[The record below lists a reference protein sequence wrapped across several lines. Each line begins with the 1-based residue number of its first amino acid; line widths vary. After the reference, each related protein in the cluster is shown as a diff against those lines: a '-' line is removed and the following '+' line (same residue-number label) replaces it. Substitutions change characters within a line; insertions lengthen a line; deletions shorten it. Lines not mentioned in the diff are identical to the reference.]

1 MKAEWNITG
10 SGLPELKIE
19 ADSFDDAIA
28 KARMIDKRYCGGQIV
43 EKSNTAESRERGMS
57 MEKTLREIVES
68 IDKVNAEYILRNA
81 EILEEYR
88 WLERYKSQGKDD
100 TSKFVE
106 ERLIEKIKEYDSTH
120 LTPANAKVGDG
131 ATINL
136 WSDRHA
142 CTIIKVTKTTVTV
155 QRDTA
160 ILNPD
165 FKPEFI
171 PGGFVGH
178 CINQSEQSYT
188 YERDEQG
195 TIETIHWS
203 EKHQRYGR
211 PGFTT
216 LSKGRHEFYDYNF

>member
-1 MKAEWNITG
+1 MRT
-10 SGLPELKIE
+10 LK
-19 ADSFDDAIA
+19 
-28 KARMIDKRYCGGQIV
+28 
-43 EKSNTAESRERGMS
+43 
-57 MEKTLREIVES
+57 EIVEA
-68 IDKVNAEYILRNA
+68 IDKVNAEYILHDE
-81 EILEEYR
+81 EILREYK
-88 WLERYKSQGKDD
+88 WVEKYEKNSGENM
-100 TSKFVE
+100 SKGEVSCIVD
-106 ERLIEKIKEYDSTH
+106 RLFEKIKEFDATH

-142 CTIIKVTKTTVTV
+142 CTIIKVTKTIVTV

-171 PGGFVGH
+171 VGGFAGH
-178 CINQSEQSYT
+178 CTNQNEQSYT

-195 TIETIHWS
+195 EVTTIHWS
-203 EKHQRYGR
+203 EKYQRYGR
-211 PGFTT
+211 PGFPT

>member
-1 MKAEWNITG
+1 MK
-10 SGLPELKIE
+10 
-19 ADSFDDAIA
+19 
-28 KARMIDKRYCGGQIV
+28 M
-43 EKSNTAESRERGMS
+43 
-57 MEKTLREIVES
+57 LREIVEA
-68 IDKVNAEYILRNA
+68 IDKANAEYIMRDEEIQKSYKWA
-81 EILEEYR
+81 ERFWSGSELSYYQSA
-88 WLERYKSQGKDD
+88 LTMLK
-100 TSKFVE
+100 
-106 ERLIEKIKEYDSTH
+106 EKIGEYDSTH

-131 ATINL
+131 ATISL

-142 CTIIKVTKTTVTV
+142 CTIIKVTKTTITV

-178 CINQSEQSYT
+178 CTNQNEQSYT

-195 TIETIHWS
+195 EVTTIRWS
-203 EKHQRYGR
+203 EKYQRYGR
-211 PGFTT
+211 PGFPT

>member
-1 MKAEWNITG
+1 MRT
-10 SGLPELKIE
+10 LK
-19 ADSFDDAIA
+19 
-28 KARMIDKRYCGGQIV
+28 
-43 EKSNTAESRERGMS
+43 
-57 MEKTLREIVES
+57 EIVEA
-68 IDKVNAEYILRNA
+68 IDKANAEYILRDA
-81 EILEEYR
+81 EIQKDYKWMEKCRDNGKMDYLQGALEHLEER
-88 WLERYKSQGKDD
+88 IRE
-100 TSKFVE
+100 F
-106 ERLIEKIKEYDSTH
+106 DSTH

-142 CTIIKVTKTTVTV
+142 CTIIKVTKTTITV

-171 PGGFVGH
+171 LGGFAEH
-178 CINQSEQSYT
+178 CTNQSEQSYT

-195 TIETIHWS
+195 QVTTIHWS
-203 EKHQRYGR
+203 EKYQSYGR
-211 PGFTT
+211 PGFPT